1 MCSVIALIAV
11 LMSAFYRIP
20 VVKVPVTTLFLAC
33 IICNNAATKF
43 LNLKLLRSLG
53 ETTYSVYLL
62 HGLVQYA
69 TLKWVVPIP
78 LAFSLPSWTWWMIC
92 GLQVVVIVVVARLSF
107 ELVEKPGIALG
118 KRLFSWLMNAIHRR
132 VPWMLNWI

>member
-1 MCSVIALIAV
+1 
-11 LMSAFYRIP
+11 
-20 VVKVPVTTLFLAC
+20 
-33 IICNNAATKF
+33 
-43 LNLKLLRSLG
+43 
-53 ETTYSVYLL
+53 
-62 HGLVQYA
+62 
-69 TLKWVVPIP
+69 
-78 LAFSLPSWTWWMIC
+78 MIC